1 MTRRQ
6 TGSREGHSPDALRWA
21 TDAHYEDAE
30 RYDRTY
36 RLRRHDV
43 AFYREMAAEHGGPV
57 LELGVGTGRVAIG
70 RPFERLAEIH
80 APPKKPSP
88 E

>member
-1 MTRRQ
+1 M
-6 TGSREGHSPDALRWA
+6 SGHSRDALRWA

-43 AFYREMAAEHGGPV
+43 AFYREMAGEHGSPV
-57 LELGVGTGRVAIG
+57 LELGVGTGRVA
-70 RPFERLAEIH
+70 LAIAREEH
-80 APPKKPSP
+80 APLTTEQPRPDAVAR
-88 E
+88 